1 MKRNLIIQ
9 STKQGLDIA
18 LLEDD
23 KLVEFHQDVACKEYL
38 VGDIYL
44 GKIKKILPGLNAAF
58 VDIGYSKNAFLHYHD
73 LGPDIRNFNF
83 YTNKTLRGGDPNPD
97 ISKFKNF
104 QQISK
109 GGEIGKALEIDQQVM
124 IQVIKEPISTKGHR
138 VSSQITLAGRYIV
151 LIPFSEGVS
160 ISKRIRDRK
169 ERKRLTDIF
178 TEIKSPNF
186 GVIVRTA
193 AENKDGHLL
202 EKDFNSII
210 VRWKEIAKNLA
221 EKKTKLLGEYNKAT
235 SILRD
240 MLNDSFDSI
249 VVNDKTSYYELKEY
263 LEKIFPERQKI
274 LKFQADGKDLFES
287 YRIDRQIKSL
297 FGKIIN
303 FGKGAY
309 LVIEHTEA
317 MTVVDVNSGS
327 KTNRDADREE
337 NVLSINIDAAEEV
350 ARQLRL
356 RDIGGL
362 IVVDFIDMRSY
373 ENQKILFEKM
383 KVAMRKDKTQHACLP
398 ISKFGLMEIT
408 RQRVKPAI
416 ELSIT
421 ETCPV
426 CRGSGEVKPTILVVD
441 DIEHSLNFIHSE
453 LKVKSITIKVHPF
466 ISPFLRAGIVPQTVK
481 WMLKY
486 KMWIRIKASQ
496 ALHLIDYKI
505 LDKNGKDLEEF

>member
-1 MKRNLIIQ
+1 
-9 STKQGLDIA
+9 LDIA

-23 KLVEFHQDVACKEYL
+23 KLVEFHQDVASKEYL

-44 GKIKKILPGLNAAF
+44 GRIKKILPGLNAAF

-73 LGPDIRNFNF
+73 LGPDIRNFNSF
-83 YTNKTLRGGDPNPD
+83 TKKVLRSGEIQTD
-97 ISKFKNF
+97 ISSFKNF
-104 QQISK
+104 HKISK
-109 GGEIGKALEIDQQVM
+109 GGEIGKALEVDNQVM
-124 IQVIKEPISTKGHR
+124 VQVIKEPISTKGHR
-138 VSSQITLAGRYIV
+138 ISSQITLAGRYIV
-151 LIPFSEGVS
+151 LIPFSDGVS
-160 ISKRIRDRK
+160 VSKQIRDRK
-169 ERKRLTDIF
+169 ERKRLSDIF
-178 TEIKSPNF
+178 SDIKQAGF

-193 AENKDGHLL
+193 AEKQDGHLL
-202 EKDFNSII
+202 EKDFNSIM
-210 VRWKEIAKNLA
+210 VRWKEIVKNLSN
-221 EKKTKLLGEYNKAT
+221 KKTKLLGEYNKAT

-240 MLNDSFDSI
+240 MLNDSFDSV
-249 VVNDKTSYYELKEY
+249 VVNDKVTYLELKEY
-263 LEKIFPERQKI
+263 LEKIFPEKTNI
-274 LKFQADGKDLFES
+274 LKFQADGKDLFEA

-317 MTVVDVNSGS
+317 MTVIDVNSGS
-327 KTNRDADREE
+327 KTNREADREE
-337 NVLSINIDAAEEV
+337 NVLSINIDAAEEI

-362 IVVDFIDMRSY
+362 IVVDFIDMRSH
-373 ENQKILFEKM
+373 ENQKILLEKM
-383 KVAMRKDKTQHACLP
+383 KTAMRKDKTQHACLP

-408 RQRVKPAI
+408 RQRVKPALEI
-416 ELSIT
+416 SIT

-441 DIEHSLNFIHSE
+441 DIEHSLNFIYSE
-453 LKVKSITIKVHPF
+453 LKVRNIIIKVHPF
-466 ISPFLRAGIVPQTVK
+466 VSTYLRSGIVPFKFK
-481 WMLKY
+481 WIFKY
-486 KMWIRIKASQ
+486 KMWIRIKPSQ

>member
-1 MKRNLIIQ
+1 LKRNLIIQ

-23 KLVEFHQDVACKEYL
+23 KLVEFHQDVANKEYL

-44 GKIKKILPGLNAAF
+44 GRIKKILPGLNASF

-73 LGPDIRNFNF
+73 LGPDIRNFISF
-83 YTNKTLRGGDPNPD
+83 TNKTLRGDHVKPD
-97 ISKFKNF
+97 ISAFKKF

-109 GGEIGKALEIDQQVM
+109 GGEIGKALEVDQQVM
-124 IQVIKEPISTKGHR
+124 VQVIKEPISTKGHR
-138 VSSQITLAGRYIV
+138 ISSQITLAGRYIV

-160 ISKRIRDRK
+160 VSKRIRDRK

-178 TEIKSPNF
+178 MDIKSANF
-186 GVIVRTA
+186 CVIVRTA

-202 EKDFNSII
+202 EKDFMSIMKRWNEI
-210 VRWKEIAKNLA
+210 VHNLT

-249 VVNDKTSYYELKEY
+249 VVNDKTSHGELQEY
-263 LEKIFPERQKI
+263 LEKIFPEKQKI
-274 LKFQADGKDLFES
+274 LKFQDGKNLFES

-408 RQRVKPAI
+408 RQRVKPVI
-416 ELSIT
+416 DLSIT

-453 LKVKSITIKVHPF
+453 LKEKRITIRVHPF
-466 ISPFLRAGIVPQTVK
+466 ISTYLRAGIIPHNFR
-481 WMLKY
+481 WMFKY
-486 KMWIRIKASQ
+486 KMLIRIKSSQ